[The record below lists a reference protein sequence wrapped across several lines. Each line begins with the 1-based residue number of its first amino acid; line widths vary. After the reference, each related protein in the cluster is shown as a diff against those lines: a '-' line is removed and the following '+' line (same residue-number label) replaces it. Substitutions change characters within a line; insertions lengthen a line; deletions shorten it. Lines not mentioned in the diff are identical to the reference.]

1 MTINRAFFFDH
12 VRSTRF
18 TGKLSKGQVDGLGF
32 ILDEWEAHHAAAD
45 DRWLAYALATAY
57 HETAFTMQPVTEFGS
72 DSYKIRMYS
81 PHSAVPK
88 RAAMARANGQR
99 SNQDALDYCGKGYV
113 QLTWRNNYI
122 HMGTALGTPPGNALG
137 TQPNLALQ
145 PDVAAKIMFYGME
158 HGSFTGKKF
167 ATYFT
172 GTTQDWVNARRI
184 INGLDCA
191 DKIAVYAKDFYA
203 AISYTT

>member
-1 MTINRAFFFDH
+1 
-12 VRSTRF
+12 
-18 TGKLSKGQVDGLGF
+18 
-32 ILDEWEAHHAAAD
+32 
-45 DRWLAYALATAY
+45 
-57 HETAFTMQPVTEFGS
+57 
-72 DSYKIRMYS
+72 
-81 PHSAVPK
+81 
-88 RAAMARANGQR
+88 MAKQNGQR
-99 SNQDALDYCGKGYV
+99 SDQDALDYCGKGYV

-122 HMGTALGTPPGNALG
+122 VMGTALGDALG
-137 TQPNLALQ
+137 TEPDLALQ
-145 PDVAAKIMFYGME
+145 PTIAAKIMFHGME

-172 GTTQDWVNARRI
+172 GATQDWVNARRI